1 MDNISIKANAKI
13 NLFLEVG
20 EIRPDRRH
28 NIETI
33 MQSVSLCDELFI
45 EKCDSIKLETDK
57 GLPTDR
63 GNLAYR
69 AAELFF
75 EESGINEGAFIRV
88 KKNIPIAAGLAGG
101 SADAAAA
108 LKGLNT
114 LYDGIFSQEKLLE
127 LGGKL
132 GSDVPFCIS
141 GGAKLAGGAGEK
153 LTPCPSL
160 NNCHIVIAKDGEGM
174 STAEAYGMIDV
185 MRDSKPSKY
194 RSPERLM
201 KAFESNDLKVICKEI
216 YNIFEYVVIPVRPR
230 VREIKEIMIN
240 NGASGAMMSGSGPSV
255 FGLFKNKK
263 DAERTSDLLKSTGV
277 DSDVCVPL

>member
-1 MDNISIKANAKI
+1 MESITVKANAKI

-28 NIETI
+28 NVETI
-33 MQSVSLCDELFI
+33 MQKVSLCDELFI
-45 EKCDSIKLETDK
+45 EKCDSIRLETDK

-75 EESGINEGAFIRV
+75 ESSGINEGAFIRI

-108 LKGLNT
+108 LKGLNK
-114 LYDGIFSQEKLLE
+114 LYDAPFTQEKLLE

-141 GGAKLAGGAGEK
+141 EGAKIATGAGEI
-153 LTPCPSL
+153 LSPCPSL
-160 NNCHIVIAKDGEGM
+160 KNCHIVIAKAGEGM
-174 STAEAYGMIDV
+174 STPEAYGMIDE
-185 MRDSKPSKY
+185 MRKNSPSK
-194 RSPERLM
+194 RRTPDRLLS
-201 KAFESNDLKVICKEI
+201 ALTANDLDGICGEI
-216 YNIFEYVVIPVRPR
+216 YNIFERVVVPVRPR
-230 VREIKEIMIN
+230 VREIKETLIG
-240 NGASGAMMSGSGPSV
+240 NGACGAMMSGSGPSV
-255 FGLFKNKK
+255 FGLFKNQK
-263 DAERTSDLLKSTGV
+263 DAGIASDILKESGV
-277 DSDVCVPL
+277 DSSVCIPL